1 MRLDG
6 WGLAGWGLTGWGLAR
21 WGLGGWGLTGWGLD
35 IGARYEVFLSFLT
48 YLIKKNV

>member
-21 WGLGGWGLTGWGLD
+21 WGLGGWGLARWGLD
-35 IGARYEVFLSFLT
+35 IGGRHEVFLSFLT